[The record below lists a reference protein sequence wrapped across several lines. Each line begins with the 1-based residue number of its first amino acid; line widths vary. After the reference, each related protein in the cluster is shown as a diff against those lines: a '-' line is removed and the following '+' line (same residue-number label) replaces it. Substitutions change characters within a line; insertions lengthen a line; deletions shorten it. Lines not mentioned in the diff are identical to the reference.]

1 MSDVR
6 GESESEI
13 DPLSDAK
20 VVDSWDH
27 NAEPWTKAIRENRIE
42 SRSLV
47 TNQAILDAINSR
59 SPRTVLD
66 IGCGE
71 GWLIRALANDGIKGI
86 GVDVVPALIEQ
97 AARAGGGDFR
107 VMSYEQIAAGALDVR
122 VDVAVAN
129 FSLIG
134 EEAVAKLLSRV
145 YQLLVPTGS
154 LVIQTLHP
162 VVANGDEPYVD
173 GWRPGNWAGFSSD
186 FTDPAPWYFRTIES
200 WLDLLKNSGFSRV
213 ETREPIHPVT
223 KKPASIIFIADFIA
237 DFA

>member
-1 MSDVR
+1 M
-6 GESESEI
+6 

-47 TNQAILDAINSR
+47 TNQAILDAIESR
-59 SPRTVLD
+59 SPRTLLD

-71 GWLIRALANDGIKGI
+71 GWLIRALAKNGIKGI
-86 GVDVVPALIEQ
+86 GVDVIPALIEQ
-97 AARAGGGDFR
+97 ATRAGGGDFR
-107 VMSYEQIAAGALDVR
+107 VMSYEAIAAGSLDVR

-134 EEAVAKLLSRV
+134 EDAVEKLVGRV

-154 LVIQTLHP
+154 FVIQTLHP
-162 VVANGDEPYVD
+162 ATANGDHPCED
-173 GWRPGNWAGFSSD
+173 GWREGSWAGFSSD
-186 FTDPAPWYFRTIES
+186 FTDPAPWYFRTMQS
-200 WLDLLKNSGFSRV
+200 WLTLLKKSGFSRV

-223 KKPASIIFIADFIA
+223 KKPASVIFIADFA
-237 DFA
+237 